1 MRITKVGVVG
11 AGVMGHG
18 IAALC
23 ASAGLPVVLL
33 DVPGSD
39 DPKSPDRSAPAKNGL
54 TKAIKNKPAAFMD
67 TDRAALIRIGNT
79 ADHLEL
85 LTDCDWIIEVVVER
99 LDIKQSLFEKV
110 EKFRKP
116 GTLISSNTSGIPIH
130 LMTEGR
136 SDDFKAHFLGTHC
149 GPYPSCYTRFENIFE
164 LPSPKNPLAL
174 SSRCERSH

>member
-33 DVPGSD
+33 DIPGSD

-54 TKAIKNKPAAFMD
+54 VKALKNKPAAFMD
-67 TDRAALIRIGNT
+67 TDRAALITTGNT

-85 LTDCDWIIEVVVER
+85 LADCDWICEVIIEQPKP
-99 LDIKQSLFEKV
+99 KQELFAKIEQ
-110 EKFRKP
+110 
-116 GTLISSNTSGIPIH
+116 I
-130 LMTEGR
+130 
-136 SDDFKAHFLGTHC
+136 AHQINFLSIVFDLVQPFNNKLFANQAFFIVG
-149 GPYPSCYTRFENIFE
+149 N
-164 LPSPKNPLAL
+164 A
-174 SSRCERSH
+174 